1 MNYNF
6 TTRQLYP
13 YSDNWE
19 LDLHG
24 ALWYVWEDDAICLI
38 DGEAKV
44 YLAKGYAAALL
55 ANSQQLYTPDFRPI
69 DFYKAYNFELQK
81 SNFPNRY
88 PFQEP
93 HRILHDWLFTL
104 KQLEPIRKDFTG
116 YIDPAQRIQVGL
128 IIRDLFNPCK
138 LVDIKDKLKWKSHFV
153 CELQNHQE
161 MQIILAT
168 MPDMK
173 ELRTAPAIW
182 IKDLNAP
189 LKTVKLHAQ
198 GFIAALINY
207 AIYCYW
213 VNRWQTYNFAN
224 LSFLQQFICSWEK
237 REPIPEKANLSDLQ
251 FLTDI
256 SIIDFCQA
264 YMDAFE
270 TITRQIWERTPT
282 IPIECWEGDNFY
294 THMYACECGSRA
306 DFLKTELYQNLTLS
320 QKQTIYGYSLRFAEF
335 FVKRYPV
342 SQQTQYQIMEA
353 MMRDM
358 PPIQLEITHN
368 TEITRTGLI
377 IPKVGNYQDVM
388 QWLEQE
394 KIDGR
399 DHYEEAGR
407 NRTKMC
413 KNISE
418 ILGWEVDQN
427 SLQKAQN
434 KPQKK

>member
-38 DGEAKV
+38 VGEVKV

-55 ANSQQLYTPDFRPI
+55 ANMPALYVSDFKPI

-81 SNFPNRY
+81 SQFPNRY

-93 HRILHDWLFTL
+93 HRILHDWLITL
-104 KQLEPIRKDFTG
+104 QQLEPIRKDFTG
-116 YIDPAQRIQVGL
+116 YLDCAQRIKVGL

-138 LVDIKDKLKWKSHFV
+138 VVDIKDKLKWKSHFI
-153 CELQNHQE
+153 CELVKHQE
-161 MQIILAT
+161 TQIILAT
-168 MPDMK
+168 MPNIDD
-173 ELRTAPAIW
+173 LRTAPAIW
-182 IKDLNAP
+182 IKDINAP
-189 LKTVKLHAQ
+189 FNTSQLQAQ
-198 GFIAALINY
+198 GFIASLINY
-207 AIYCYW
+207 AIYSYQGK
-213 VNRWQTYNFAN
+213 RWQTYNFADP
-224 LSFLQQFICSWEK
+224 LFLQQFTQSWEK
-237 REPIPEKANLSDLQ
+237 REPLLDIANLSDLQ

-264 YMDAFE
+264 YMDTFE
-270 TITRQIWERTPT
+270 TITRQVWERTPT

-294 THMYACECGSRA
+294 TYMYACECDSRA
-306 DFLKTELYQNLTLS
+306 EFLKTELYQSLTPA

-335 FVKRYPV
+335 LVKRYPV
-342 SQQTQYQIMEA
+342 SKQKQCQIMEA

-368 TEITRTGLI
+368 TEITRTGLV

-413 KNISE
+413 KNISKL
-418 ILGWEVDQN
+418 LGWEVDQN